1 MGSTWGQL
9 HIHYPNTP
17 KSKSQTANMS
27 ATTTVIYE
35 QNTKFNMDYYL
46 KTHMPLVQEKWGPS
60 GLKSWKVLKFGDD
73 APYCVQA
80 TLEWGSMS
88 DFQKATQDKAAMD
101 AIMGDVSNF
110 SNTNPKLMTGEVV
123 GSK

>member
-1 MGSTWGQL
+1 
-9 HIHYPNTP
+9 
-17 KSKSQTANMS
+17 
-27 ATTTVIYE
+27 
-35 QNTKFNMDYYL
+35 MDYYL

-60 GLKSWKVLKFGDD
+60 GLKSWKVCLQALSSYPAITHIPQVLKFGDD

>member
-1 MGSTWGQL
+1 
-9 HIHYPNTP
+9 
-17 KSKSQTANMS
+17 MS
-27 ATTTVIYE
+27 PVSSCGIQAFPSYMEITHTT
-35 QNTKFNMDYYL
+35 Q
-46 KTHMPLVQEKWGPS
+46 
-60 GLKSWKVLKFGDD
+60 VLKFGDD

-110 SNTNPKLMTGEVV
+110 SNTTPKLMTGEVV